1 MLDKYKTLKHEQ
13 CVGDYTNMTGL
24 DKRPKMSRNHW
35 CRGLTWDLS
44 NTDNRQ
50 QHTQN
55 VKWIKETRFATQSP
69 HRKYKLEEEKLLFDT
84 EDKKSTC

>member
-35 CRGLTWDLS
+35 CRGLT
-44 NTDNRQ
+44 
-50 QHTQN
+50 
-55 VKWIKETRFATQSP
+55 
-69 HRKYKLEEEKLLFDT
+69 
-84 EDKKSTC
+84 